1 MDVVYTLA
9 TLIMWYRQHLESK
22 KLTEL
27 LKKNAGWRICGHL
40 SKSVE
45 EISLL
50 FPNITKA
57 V

>member
-27 LKKNAGWRICGHL
+27 LKKMQDGESADI
-40 SKSVE
+40 
-45 EISLL
+45 
-50 FPNITKA
+50 
-57 V
+57 